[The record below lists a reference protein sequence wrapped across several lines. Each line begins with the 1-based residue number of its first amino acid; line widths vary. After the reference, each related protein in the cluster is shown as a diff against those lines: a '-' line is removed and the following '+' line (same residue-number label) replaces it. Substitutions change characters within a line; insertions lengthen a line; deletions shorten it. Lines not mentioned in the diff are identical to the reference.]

1 MTDLEIEFIRMYQ
14 NDVATSLEELIQY
27 IEDDAEYTIE
37 LTKEQRDQVALEW
50 MMSLLGVLAP
60 IKRKG
65 QT

>member
-1 MTDLEIEFIRMYQ
+1 MTDIEAEFIRMYQ

-27 IEDDAEYTIE
+27 IEDDAEYTIK

-65 QT
+65 ES